1 MDQTVINWIIA
12 GAGALLG
19 IFLKALLD
27 SVKDLQRADMD
38 LTQKVSEIEVLVAGS
53 YVKRDDMDKLTTA
66 IFTKLDRIE
75 AKLDGKADK

>member
-27 SVKDLQRADMD
+27 SVKDLQKADQA
-38 LTQKVSEIEVLVAGS
+38 LTRQVSEIEVLVAGS
-53 YVKRDDMDKLTTA
+53 YVKRDDMDKLTAA
-66 IFTKLDRIE
+66 IFAKLDRIE
-75 AKLDGKADK
+75 SKLDGKADK